1 MYSLENFII
10 IWLTIQCYRHIAEH
24 WKMED
29 IADHL
34 AWLVRLD
41 AKIEDIA
48 DFYLYTPMAW

>member
-1 MYSLENFII
+1 
-10 IWLTIQCYRHIAEH
+10 
-24 WKMED
+24 MED

>member
-1 MYSLENFII
+1 MFSLENFII

-24 WKMED
+24 
-29 IADHL
+29 L

-41 AKIEDIA
+41 AKIEVDIA